1 MCSGCSRLLEF
12 VVLLCRLVSI
22 GFKWCQVV
30 LIGVRLSW
38 AVQVASGSLLSCFG
52 LLSVVSVCFNLFK
65 SFNLS
70 WVN

>member
-1 MCSGCSRLLEF
+1 MCSGCFRLLEF
-12 VVLLCRLVSI
+12 VVLFCGLVSI

-30 LIGVRLSW
+30 CIGVRLSW
-38 AVQVASGSLLSCFG
+38 AVQVAFESLQDCFG
-52 LLSVVSVCFNLFK
+52 LLSVISVCFNLFK